1 MGCSEMKCSF
11 RPYEG
16 NDNYIF
22 VSYSHS
28 DSGVIAPI
36 LESLNRAGFRIWYD
50 EGIEWGD
57 EWPESVAR
65 HLHDCEVC
73 LAFHSRASV
82 VSENCRQE
90 IHYALKKKK
99 RILSVFLER
108 TELSEGLDM
117 QLSPYQST
125 FLYQY
130 DDEEEFFSELANNK
144 ILQSC
149 RSEGGSDSRKAH
161 SDDNVNLDLKLKEK
175 FAELF
180 YNSRGIK
187 KPELSPL
194 AQKITEVKQRKFMD
208 SLSETADKDEDN
220 KKSRPEI
227 IFNDSL
233 SLVPVEFRVEYSN
246 GRPKSWEGRNFSIK
260 DVPGF
265 KTIVFHIVE
274 NVDYKTLTKYN
285 TCELLESR
293 REYSE
298 EGSSSKTRYYI
309 DFPQEDGDKL
319 VILSFNKEEGEAYVN
334 TGIIKDEFLKVS
346 RKPQYLHWG
355 KKAPDTCD
363 GLYLNGSAYNLDPLP
378 EGKGIQD
385 KKNSDTDSDWINLY
399 DADIDKIPVIIID
412 PETAL
417 PVTREIYYD
426 EASGRWRAKIKTTKN
441 KTYFAFQISFKE
453 NGSES
458 GPVTQKLSDFE
469 IAQYYKEG
477 LYGFPKDAVKAM
489 TYFEKD
495 GTAQSLYEIAVLFR
509 TEESLQD
516 QDLYLDYL
524 HQAID
529 KGCGQAVI
537 ESALGLIRT
546 AVPEKQEQGI
556 KLLEEVGEEVPLK
569 NFMLGYLTEN
579 GYNKESSRDAF
590 EFYFRAAAGGYKP
603 ACARL
608 GIRVSEF
615 HRFQENELQEI
626 FMANLYRGYEISRYC
641 LGCILFYGLGIL
653 PQEQEG
659 ISLLEKSAEK
669 GYKMATKALEL
680 IFDGKR

>member
-1 MGCSEMKCSF
+1 MKCSF

-16 NDNYIF
+16 SDKYIF

-57 EWPESVAR
+57 EWPESVAK

-82 VSENCRQE
+82 SSANCRQE

-99 RILSVFLER
+99 RILSVYLEKA
-108 TELSEGLDM
+108 ELSEGLDM

-125 FLYQY
+125 FLYLY
-130 DDEEEFFSELANNK
+130 ADEEEFFSKLTNNK

-149 RSEGGSDSRKAH
+149 RYEEGTDSPETH
-161 SDDNVNLDLKLKEK
+161 SDDKVNLDLKLKEK

-180 YNSRGIK
+180 YDPRGAK
-187 KPELSPL
+187 KPELSPVQ
-194 AQKITEVKQRKFMD
+194 QKITGVKQRKFMD
-208 SLSETADKDEDN
+208 SLSETADEGEEN
-220 KKSRPEI
+220 KKSRPEVT
-227 IFNDSL
+227 FDDSL
-233 SLVPVEFRVEYSN
+233 SLVPVEYRVEYSN
-246 GRPKSWEGRNFSIK
+246 GRIKSWEGRNFSIK

-274 NVDYKTLTKYN
+274 NVDYKTLSKYN
-285 TCELLESR
+285 TCELLDSIQ
-293 REYSE
+293 EYPE
-298 EGSSSKTRYYI
+298 DGSSSKTKYYI
-309 DFPQEDGDKL
+309 DFPQEDGDEV
-319 VILSFNKEEGEAYVN
+319 VILSFNKEEGEVYIN
-334 TGIIKDEFLKVS
+334 MGIIKDESVTVS
-346 RKPQYLHWG
+346 RKPQYLRWG
-355 KKAPDTCD
+355 KRVPDSD
-363 GLYLNGSAYNLDPLP
+363 NELYLNGSAYDLDPLSK
-378 EGKGIQD
+378 EEYFQD
-385 KKNSDTDSDWINLY
+385 ENNSDAGSDQINLY

-426 EASGRWRAKIKTTKN
+426 EASGTWKAKIKTIKN
-441 KTYFAFQISFKE
+441 KAYFAFQISFGG

-458 GPVTQKLSDFE
+458 GPVTKKLSDFE

-477 LYGFPKDAVKAM
+477 SYGFPKDAVKAM

-516 QDLYLDYL
+516 KNLYLDYL
-524 HQAID
+524 HQAMD
-529 KGCGQAVI
+529 KGCSQAVI
-537 ESALGLIRT
+537 EFALGLIRT
-546 AVPEKQEQGI
+546 AVPENLEQGI
-556 KLLEEVGEEVPLK
+556 KLLEEVDENVPLR
-569 NFMLGYLTEN
+569 NFMLGYIIEN
-579 GYNKESSRDAF
+579 GYIKESSRDAF

-603 ACARL
+603 ACVRL
-608 GIRVSEF
+608 GIRLSDF
-615 HRFQENELQEI
+615 HRFQENELKEM
-626 FMANLYRGYEISRYC
+626 FTENLDRGYEISRYC

-659 ISLLEKSAEK
+659 ISLIEKSAEK
-669 GYKMATKALEL
+669 GYKMAIEALEF
-680 IFDGKR
+680 IFGGEG